1 MSKLGVLGLGS
12 YSTLFYIKTLNAMY
26 NKKYGGFSTCPF
38 KLLNVDFDAIN
49 KLLPN
54 TSNALDTIV
63 KTHLNTLD
71 ALKVDNILVPNIT
84 LHETIDRLQIKTNV
98 IHAIQ
103 ETISK
108 IKGNNHVNV
117 TIFGTLYTMQSNYLT
132 SQFTAQ
138 NINIVKASDAD
149 MQLIDNLRIAVYN
162 GDANPKQLN
171 IFNDLLNKYTKNGI
185 VVLACTELSVIN
197 TSNSKL
203 VYDMARIQIQAAI
216 KSI

>member
-1 MSKLGVLGLGS
+1 
-12 YSTLFYIKTLNAMY
+12 MY

-108 IKGNNHVNV
+108 ITGNNHVNV

-138 NINIVKASDAD
+138 SINIIKASDAD

-171 IFNDLLNKYTKNGI
+171 IFNDLLIKYTKNGI

>member
-103 ETISK
+103 ETTSK
-108 IKGNNHVNV
+108 ITGNNHVNV

>member
-1 MSKLGVLGLGS
+1 MSTLGVLGLGS

-108 IKGNNHVNV
+108 ITGNNHVNI

-162 GDANPKQLN
+162 GDTNPKQLN

>member
-1 MSKLGVLGLGS
+1 MSTLGVLGLGS

-108 IKGNNHVNV
+108 ITGNNHVKV

-138 NINIVKASDAD
+138 SINIIKASDAD

>member
-1 MSKLGVLGLGS
+1 MSTLGVLGLGS

-71 ALKVDNILVPNIT
+71 ALKIDNILVPNIT

-108 IKGNNHVNV
+108 ITGNNHVKV

-138 NINIVKASDAD
+138 SINIIKASDAD

-171 IFNDLLNKYTKNGI
+171 IFNDLLIKYTKNGI

>member
-1 MSKLGVLGLGS
+1 MNTLGVLGLGS

-38 KLLNVDFDAIN
+38 TLLNVDFDAIN

-54 TSNALDTIV
+54 TSNTLDTIV

-71 ALKVDNILVPNIT
+71 ALKVDNIIVPNIT

-108 IKGNNHVNV
+108 ITRSNHVNT
-117 TIFGTLYTMQSNYLT
+117 TIFGTLYTMQSNYVT
-132 SQFTAQ
+132 SQFTAR
-138 NINIVKASDAD
+138 NINIIKASDAD

-197 TSNSKL
+197 TSSSKL

>member
-1 MSKLGVLGLGS
+1 MSTLGVLGLGS

-98 IHAIQ
+98 IHPIQ

-138 NINIVKASDAD
+138 SINIIKASDAD

>member
-1 MSKLGVLGLGS
+1 
-12 YSTLFYIKTLNAMY
+12 MY

>member
-1 MSKLGVLGLGS
+1 
-12 YSTLFYIKTLNAMY
+12 MY

-103 ETISK
+103 ETTSK
-108 IKGNNHVNV
+108 ITGNNHVKV

>member
-1 MSKLGVLGLGS
+1 MNLKE
-12 YSTLFYIKTLNAMY
+12 ILNWRY
-26 NKKYGGFSTCPF
+26 TTKEFDPTKK
-38 KLLNVDFDAIN
+38 I
-49 KLLPN
+49 
-54 TSNALDTIV
+54 
-63 KTHLNTLD
+63 
-71 ALKVDNILVPNIT
+71 
-84 LHETIDRLQIKTNV
+84 
-98 IHAIQ
+98 
-103 ETISK
+103 
-108 IKGNNHVNV
+108 
-117 TIFGTLYTMQSNYLT
+117 
-132 SQFTAQ
+132 
-138 NINIVKASDAD
+138 SDAD

>member
-108 IKGNNHVNV
+108 IKGNNHVKV

>member
-1 MSKLGVLGLGS
+1 MSTLGVLGLGS

-38 KLLNVDFDAIN
+38 KLLNVDFDTIN

-84 LHETIDRLQIKTNV
+84 LHETIDRLQIKTHV

-108 IKGNNHVNV
+108 ITGNNHVNI

-162 GDANPKQLN
+162 GDTNPKQLN

>member
-1 MSKLGVLGLGS
+1 
-12 YSTLFYIKTLNAMY
+12 MY

-138 NINIVKASDAD
+138 SINIVKASDAD

-171 IFNDLLNKYTKNGI
+171 IFNDLLIKYTKNGI

>member
-1 MSKLGVLGLGS
+1 
-12 YSTLFYIKTLNAMY
+12 FYIKTLNAMY

-108 IKGNNHVNV
+108 ITGNNHVNV

-138 NINIVKASDAD
+138 SINIIKASDAD

>member
-1 MSKLGVLGLGS
+1 MSTLGVLGLGS

-108 IKGNNHVNV
+108 ITGNNHVKV

-138 NINIVKASDAD
+138 SINIIKASDAD
-149 MQLIDNLRIAVYN
+149 MQLIDNLRIAIYN

-171 IFNDLLNKYTKNGI
+171 IFNDLLIKYTKNGI

>member
-1 MSKLGVLGLGS
+1 MSTLGVLGLGS

-108 IKGNNHVNV
+108 ITGNNHVNV

-138 NINIVKASDAD
+138 SINIIKASDAD

-171 IFNDLLNKYTKNGI
+171 IFNDLLIKYTKNGI

>member
-1 MSKLGVLGLGS
+1 MSTLGVLGLGS

-138 NINIVKASDAD
+138 SINIVKASDAD

-171 IFNDLLNKYTKNGI
+171 IFNDLLIKYTKNGI

>member
-1 MSKLGVLGLGS
+1 MSTLGVLGLGS

-108 IKGNNHVNV
+108 ITGNNHVNV

>member
-1 MSKLGVLGLGS
+1 MSTLGVLGLGS

-108 IKGNNHVNV
+108 ITGNNHVNV

-138 NINIVKASDAD
+138 NIHIVTASDA
-149 MQLIDNLRIAVYN
+149 RYAT
-162 GDANPKQLN
+162 
-171 IFNDLLNKYTKNGI
+171 NK
-185 VVLACTELSVIN
+185 
-197 TSNSKL
+197 
-203 VYDMARIQIQAAI
+203 
-216 KSI
+216 

>member
-1 MSKLGVLGLGS
+1 
-12 YSTLFYIKTLNAMY
+12 MY

-108 IKGNNHVNV
+108 IKGNNHVKV